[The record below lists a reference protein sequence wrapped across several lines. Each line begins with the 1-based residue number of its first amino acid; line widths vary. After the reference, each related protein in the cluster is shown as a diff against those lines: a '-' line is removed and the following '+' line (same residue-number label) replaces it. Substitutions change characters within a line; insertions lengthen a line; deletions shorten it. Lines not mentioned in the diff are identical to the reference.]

1 MDVAAP
7 PMLKLALPP
16 PAPLYD
22 ESPESLLEPVA
33 FQAQAVSETHA
44 GDMRTWP
51 ATRNPVSLKL
61 SILLTVHNREATIAQ
76 AISDILN
83 VGYPCAMELIVIDDG
98 STDGT
103 YDLLSKIDDDRITI
117 FRHRV
122 LQGKSAALRTAS
134 SLATGSYVLA
144 FDADPEYSAEDIP
157 RTLRPVLAGRCQV
170 VYGVRLSGYNTVYR
184 SRRHGRGSRLLTLLA
199 NVLFDAYV
207 RDLRTG
213 FKLMPRAIFDEL
225 TLRER
230 GVGLDTELTALLL
243 KRGVRPFEVPV
254 SYYGGSASA
263 AKEISW
269 RQMAASVRIL
279 LRVRLQSGVAGPSR
293 RQCAHDQAYD
303 HAAICSDHPN
313 LYGAC
318 R

>member
-7 PMLKLALPP
+7 MLKPALLP

-22 ESPESLLEPVA
+22 ESLDGLLEPIA
-33 FQAQAVSETHA
+33 FQPHAARETLA
-44 GDMRTWP
+44 GVVRTWP
-51 ATRNPVSLKL
+51 ATRNPVALKL

-76 AISDILN
+76 TISGILN
-83 VGYPCAMELIVIDDG
+83 VGYPCAMQLIVIDDG

-103 YDLLSKIDDDRITI
+103 YDLLSKIGDDRVTV

-122 LQGKSAALRTAS
+122 LQGKSAALRTAR
-134 SLATGSYVLA
+134 SLATGSYLLA
-144 FDADPEYSAEDIP
+144 FDADPEYLAEDIP
-157 RTLRPVLAGRCQV
+157 RILKPVLAGRCQV

-184 SRRHGRGSRLLTLLA
+184 SRRHRRGGRLLTLLA
-199 NVLFDAYV
+199 NVLFDACV
-207 RDLRTG
+207 RDLCTG

-230 GVGLDTELTALLL
+230 GVGLDTEMTALLL

-269 RQMAASVRIL
+269 RQAAACVRIL
-279 LRVRLQSGVAGPSR
+279 LRVRLRREGAGPVR
-293 RQCAHDQAYD
+293 RQRAHDQAYD
-303 HAAICSDHPN
+303 NTAICSDYPD
-313 LYGAC
+313 LSGAC